1 MRFEEPEEGGMTGT
15 TLTCQPTQSV
25 PIRVPGSRASTVTGV
40 KTFHSLLRVV
50 FRTDCRLS
58 SFARSFAAQRFEH
71 HFDDT
76 APTSLL
82 PMPIP
87 YPEVFER
94 KNEKSSARQATKQI
108 VVLLVIVLNY
118 LHLNRA
124 RSVAGALAPKQRLN
138 KRQWGGVRRLEGY
151 VEAWT
156 NVSPIGPAEM
166 GRTAAKME
174 DLESLLNNL
183 EKEAA
188 TIAKEYSYFP
198 EGGAVDR
205 GGDPQR
211 AEGQAIGV
219 KLGGTNLTT
228 FKEIDSRRLTFAGR
242 PSFDPTPYL
251 DPQSQRIF
259 LDPLTTRDPITPA
272 TRRPPRLRVH
282 CSKSEKI
289 RLFELLDSTD
299 RLSFHAASD
308 VTPYYGSGLFAVTKN
323 LEKDRMILDSRGA
336 NLLESPPCRWI
347 KSLASAELLTHYL
360 LKPDEELLCSGNDLR
375 DFYYFFKTTEA
386 RSRRNVLVGGLHPKS
401 VGHLRALRPKHL
413 ENTEIFGCLNTLAM
427 GDCQAVEL
435 AQSCHLG
442 LALQNRITKKEELL
456 ALQKAV
462 PRSGTAVGLVIDDF
476 VTLSRRRIGEEGPTE
491 GAEKAERMQAAYK
504 AAGLMPNEEKSFRDE
519 SESTFWGADVHG
531 RAGRVRGSLKRA
543 IPLAALV
550 IKMVEV
556 GFGSTELLQTVTG
569 CLISLFLYRRRFLSL
584 LDSLFN
590 SYRGRKPKEI
600 IELSGRTK
608 SDLLIMVTLLPVAA
622 ANIKANPPDRIYASD
637 ASGWGEAGVFSR
649 VHEEIGVELTRHA
662 LRKSIWVRLLSPAA
676 ALERVRGNLEGAD
689 EVPEREEPYRSNPLW
704 DLLARSLTYEKAF
717 ARAKK
722 APRHINIG
730 ELRAALHLERIGS
743 LRRPSSRLLMGLDS
757 QVALGALIKGRSS
770 SPGLNAEL
778 CRSIP
783 MMVLMDTSADYFY
796 FNTKSNRADDPT
808 RGVEIRGPDLPLPD
822 WWGSVERKEYR
833 AFDDWLKLHQL
844 DEETMSG
851 LPPME
856 ELMGSVEECDEEA
869 ETIVTG
875 GDDCRKEEFEESLAA
890 VKHEKRASGQASNGA
905 EKEAE
910 RKGRQEDE
918 ELETS
923 TEAETT
929 EAEIT
934 EARKIVAT
942 EAEIGSEDER
952 RELRTPSAERLL
964 APEAREALLAFP
976 KDQFVLPKGE
986 EWPPRRPGC
995 LDLFSGVRG
1004 VAEAAK
1010 KRGFWSLC
1018 FDLEHGPNEDLSIPA
1033 LRRDIERLV
1042 GLGCFESVG
1051 GGPVCSSFSMAVTPA
1066 VRDRLH
1072 PLGKEEV
1079 SEKMA
1084 VKIAEGND
1092 SAIWMFELLERSLRR
1107 GMQVWLENP
1116 SSSWMFKLPQWLQ
1129 LCRRWPSLRFWTV
1142 DYCRYGAKWRK
1153 RTHFATTTSLGGT
1166 KVLCQGGHQHL
1177 LLRGRSKK
1185 DKMSWTRVAQ
1195 AYPKGVAEELA
1206 ASLIRACGYCERR
1219 KLHISRCAKAGE
1231 GRIGEASNPGPR
1243 RPRTDRREGLLTAVP
1258 LVEAKTRVIQS
1269 KTWRGFTSWMTA
1281 HLSSGAMESAFG
1293 QPALL
1298 VLLLEEYGNFL
1309 YSEGRSL
1316 YLYRHLVVLVQQS
1329 FQMIKPY
1336 MGPAWAMITKWEK
1349 MEPPSHRLPLPEAL
1363 FRAMMT
1369 VSLGFGWTR
1378 FAAVLGLA
1386 FYGITRP
1393 SEPLLAARRNLIL
1406 PSDRLE
1412 PFSSIAYLKIVKS
1425 KTSGRGNA
1433 RIQHATIEHVEFVL
1447 FLQATFSGAAGS
1459 ERIYACSGSAF
1470 RRRWD
1475 AILRCLDVPASAGLT
1490 PGGLRGG
1497 GCVAAYQ
1504 SGCEM
1509 TKLLWKMRLKQ
1520 LSTLENYLQEVS
1532 ASTLIPSLPRGA
1544 RRKIQ
1549 TSSSLFDVYL
1559 RATTAKFC
1567 QTKCD

>member
-1 MRFEEPEEGGMTGT
+1 MRFEDPQEGGMTGT

-76 APTSLL
+76 APTSLF

-108 VVLLVIVLNY
+108 VVLPVIVLNY

-413 ENTEIFGCLNTLAM
+413 DNTEIFGCLNTLAM

-569 CLISLFLYRRRFLSL
+569 CLISLFLYRRRLLSL

-600 IELSGRTK
+600 I
-608 SDLLIMVTLLPVAA
+608 
-622 ANIKANPPDRIYASD
+622 
-637 ASGWGEAGVFSR
+637 
-649 VHEEIGVELTRHA
+649 
-662 LRKSIWVRLLSPAA
+662 
-676 ALERVRGNLEGAD
+676 
-689 EVPEREEPYRSNPLW
+689 
-704 DLLARSLTYEKAF
+704 
-717 ARAKK
+717 
-722 APRHINIG
+722 
-730 ELRAALHLERIGS
+730 
-743 LRRPSSRLLMGLDS
+743 
-757 QVALGALIKGRSS
+757 
-770 SPGLNAEL
+770 
-778 CRSIP
+778 
-783 MMVLMDTSADYFY
+783 
-796 FNTKSNRADDPT
+796 
-808 RGVEIRGPDLPLPD
+808 
-822 WWGSVERKEYR
+822 
-833 AFDDWLKLHQL
+833 
-844 DEETMSG
+844 
-851 LPPME
+851 
-856 ELMGSVEECDEEA
+856 
-869 ETIVTG
+869 
-875 GDDCRKEEFEESLAA
+875 
-890 VKHEKRASGQASNGA
+890 
-905 EKEAE
+905 
-910 RKGRQEDE
+910 
-918 ELETS
+918 
-923 TEAETT
+923 
-929 EAEIT
+929 
-934 EARKIVAT
+934 
-942 EAEIGSEDER
+942 
-952 RELRTPSAERLL
+952 
-964 APEAREALLAFP
+964 
-976 KDQFVLPKGE
+976 
-986 EWPPRRPGC
+986 
-995 LDLFSGVRG
+995 
-1004 VAEAAK
+1004 
-1010 KRGFWSLC
+1010 
-1018 FDLEHGPNEDLSIPA
+1018 
-1033 LRRDIERLV
+1033 
-1042 GLGCFESVG
+1042 
-1051 GGPVCSSFSMAVTPA
+1051 
-1066 VRDRLH
+1066 
-1072 PLGKEEV
+1072 
-1079 SEKMA
+1079 
-1084 VKIAEGND
+1084 
-1092 SAIWMFELLERSLRR
+1092 
-1107 GMQVWLENP
+1107 
-1116 SSSWMFKLPQWLQ
+1116 
-1129 LCRRWPSLRFWTV
+1129 
-1142 DYCRYGAKWRK
+1142 
-1153 RTHFATTTSLGGT
+1153 
-1166 KVLCQGGHQHL
+1166 
-1177 LLRGRSKK
+1177 
-1185 DKMSWTRVAQ
+1185 
-1195 AYPKGVAEELA
+1195 
-1206 ASLIRACGYCERR
+1206 
-1219 KLHISRCAKAGE
+1219 
-1231 GRIGEASNPGPR
+1231 
-1243 RPRTDRREGLLTAVP
+1243 
-1258 LVEAKTRVIQS
+1258 
-1269 KTWRGFTSWMTA
+1269 
-1281 HLSSGAMESAFG
+1281 
-1293 QPALL
+1293 
-1298 VLLLEEYGNFL
+1298 
-1309 YSEGRSL
+1309 
-1316 YLYRHLVVLVQQS
+1316 
-1329 FQMIKPY
+1329 
-1336 MGPAWAMITKWEK
+1336 
-1349 MEPPSHRLPLPEAL
+1349 
-1363 FRAMMT
+1363 
-1369 VSLGFGWTR
+1369 
-1378 FAAVLGLA
+1378 
-1386 FYGITRP
+1386 
-1393 SEPLLAARRNLIL
+1393 
-1406 PSDRLE
+1406 
-1412 PFSSIAYLKIVKS
+1412 
-1425 KTSGRGNA
+1425 
-1433 RIQHATIEHVEFVL
+1433 
-1447 FLQATFSGAAGS
+1447 
-1459 ERIYACSGSAF
+1459 
-1470 RRRWD
+1470 
-1475 AILRCLDVPASAGLT
+1475 
-1490 PGGLRGG
+1490 
-1497 GCVAAYQ
+1497 
-1504 SGCEM
+1504 
-1509 TKLLWKMRLKQ
+1509 
-1520 LSTLENYLQEVS
+1520 
-1532 ASTLIPSLPRGA
+1532 
-1544 RRKIQ
+1544 
-1549 TSSSLFDVYL
+1549 
-1559 RATTAKFC
+1559 
-1567 QTKCD
+1567 